1 VKRALLTTAA
11 LVAAVA
17 VYAGFSLPPRPVS
30 LPPAFDDGT
39 VPGILH
45 VHTNRSDGR
54 SSPETVAAIAAG
66 AGLRFVVFTD
76 HGDATRQPDPP
87 AYISGVLCLDG
98 VEISTNGG
106 HYVAVGMPESPYPL
120 AGEARDVVEDVHR
133 LGGFGIAAHPDSPKA
148 ELRWR
153 EWTAPIDGVE
163 LLNPDTSWRI
173 HALQPGVTPKLRLV
187 RALLTYPV
195 RPSPT
200 IAALLVNGSSAIS
213 EFERIAEER
222 RIVALAG
229 ADAHAKLEI
238 RNVDPGDNRFALELP
253 SYRAALGVMTVRIR
267 PSATLTGSDAAADA
281 ERLLQGLRS
290 GHLYTAIDAW
300 AAPPAFAFTASTA
313 SGHAAQGDEVVTAGA
328 ARLHVRSNAPAGYVT
343 GVWQGRTRIAELEKN
358 EADLDVTGPG
368 VFRVEIRRG
377 KSNEEPAWITSNP
390 IFMRAQTR
398 SAPAALPPR
407 DPDEKDRTTAA
418 KVASLFD
425 GRTLTRWNTETD
437 PSSLAAMDL
446 APRID
451 GTNEVRFRYGLS
463 GGANIGQFSGATVEA
478 PANPGAFK
486 RIAFIARAEHPMRI
500 SIQARAAVPGAPPE
514 RWQRSVYLD
523 AQERDIEVA
532 FDDMTPV
539 GQTHAPHVPREGL
552 LNFMFIVDT
561 TNTKPGASGRIWIR
575 NPRVERQEK

>member
-11 LVAAVA
+11 LAAAVA
-17 VYAGFSLPPRPVS
+17 VYTGFSLPPRPVS

-76 HGDATRQPDPP
+76 HGDATRKPDPP

-106 HYVAVGMPESPYPL
+106 HYIAVGMPESPYPL
-120 AGEARDVVEDVHR
+120 GGEARDVVEDVHR

-163 LLNPDTSWRI
+163 LLNPDTSWRV
-173 HALQPGVTPKLRLV
+173 HAVQPGIGPKLRLV

-222 RIVALAG
+222 RVVALAG
-229 ADAHAKLEI
+229 ADAHAKLEL
-238 RNVDPGDNRFALELP
+238 RNVDPGNNRFALELP

-267 PSATLTGSDAAADA
+267 PSAMLTGTDAAVDAD
-281 ERLLQGLRS
+281 RLLQGLRS
-290 GHLYTAIDAW
+290 GHLYTAVDAW

-313 SGHAAQGDEVVTAGA
+313 NGDADQGDEITTAGS
-328 ARLHVRSNAPAGYVT
+328 ARLHVRSNAPAGFGTVI
-343 GVWQGRTRIAELEKN
+343 WQGKTRIGEIEKN
-358 EADLDVTGPG
+358 ESDLDVAGPG

-390 IFMRAQTR
+390 IFIRAPAR
-398 SAPAALPPR
+398 SAPASGG
-407 DPDEKDRTTAA
+407 DPDRQDRAA
-418 KVASLFD
+418 PPAASLFD
-425 GRTLTRWNTETD
+425 GGTLTRWNTETD
-437 PSSLAAMDL
+437 PSSLAALDL
-446 APRID
+446 ALRID
-451 GTNEVRFRYGLS
+451 GGNEVRLRYGLS

-478 PANPGAFK
+478 PTSPGAFN
-486 RIAFIARAEHPMRI
+486 RIAFNARAEHPMRI
-500 SIQARAAVPGAPPE
+500 SIQVRAAVSDAAPE

-523 AQERDIEVA
+523 PQDRGIEVA

-552 LNFMFIVDT
+552 LNIMFIVDT
-561 TNTKPGASGRIWIR
+561 TNTRPGASGRVWIR
-575 NPRVERQEK
+575 NPRLER